1 MSSIATTENIS
12 PILAGDDI
20 LKPTTQEGTAQ
31 EEGTDNKKKSNLP
44 AKFFKSMVFGYWNLM
59 RLKQDSIITEE
70 VYSKALQDYLKP
82 FASVTDQT
90 ALYESFE
97 NDFKM
102 LSKDLKKMI
111 KDHHK
116 PPKVKKAK
124 VVKEKKVKG
133 DAKLKDDND
142 IVSRIVEAALTSTEP
157 VEVVVKPKRKYNRKK
172 TLPNT
177 TLNELK
183 TETHDSCLGCESG
196 IDNDSA
202 HRDPNTNNYYPNCC
216 CAPNQEP
223 PTDRLLEKETTVQKQ
238 ELELELKQEKELK
251 QELELELELE
261 QEEEEERDVQLFH
274 FKDGF
279 TCLYDPNDLSLY
291 DKDSHLPIT
300 SHSLQRISL
309 PNNQTVL
316 LDNFNNTY

>member
-12 PILAGDDI
+12 PLLAGDDI
-20 LKPTTQEGTAQ
+20 LKPIAQ
-31 EEGTDNKKKSNLP
+31 EEGTEDKKEGTEDKKKSNLP

-59 RLKQDSIITEE
+59 RLKQDSIITED

-111 KDHHK
+111 KDYHK
-116 PPKVKKAK
+116 PPKVKKTK
-124 VVKEKKVKG
+124 VVKDKKVKS

-157 VEVVVKPKRKYNRKK
+157 VVKPKRKYNRKK
-172 TLPNT
+172 TAVGIPKT
-177 TLNELK
+177 TLNEQN
-183 TETHDSCLGCESG
+183 TETHVSCLGCESG

-216 CAPNQEP
+216 CAPNEEP
-223 PTDRLLEKETTVQKQ
+223 IETPTDRLLENKTTVHK
-238 ELELELKQEKELK
+238 LEQ
-251 QELELELELE
+251 ELELELE
-261 QEEEEERDVQLFH
+261 QEQEQEQEIELEVELFQ

-291 DKDSHLPIT
+291 HKVSHLPIT